1 MKENTAVAT
10 SPGATS
16 GNRIRR
22 NAPARVQPSTIAASS
37 SSSGMLTMKP
47 RSVQMANGSTKVR

>member
-1 MKENTAVAT
+1 M
-10 SPGATS
+10 
-16 GNRIRR
+16 RR